1 MGRRVPEV
9 ERVIF
14 IGNCGTDELS
24 FACMRGGSYGI
35 LRNNALLRIWSAEE
49 AEMAVS
55 VFLHAVDRRSA
66 PAGDAEWAQPR
77 SPCACGV

>member
-1 MGRRVPEV
+1 MGTRVPEV

-14 IGNCGTDELS
+14 IGKCGTDELS

-35 LRNNALLRIWSAEE
+35 LRNNALIRSWPAEE

-55 VFLHAVDRRSA
+55 VFLHAVDRRTT
-66 PAGDAEWAQPR
+66 PNERAELAQPA
-77 SPCACGV
+77 SACA